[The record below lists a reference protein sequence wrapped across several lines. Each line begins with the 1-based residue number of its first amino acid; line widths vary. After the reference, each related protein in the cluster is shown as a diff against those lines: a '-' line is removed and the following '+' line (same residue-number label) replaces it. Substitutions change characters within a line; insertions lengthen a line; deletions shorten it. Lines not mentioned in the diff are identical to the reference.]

1 MATVNLIP
9 TYISVLEIKRD
20 TATQRIAKRNASLF
34 TDCVPWAFSQNV
46 VG

>member
-20 TATQRIAKRNASLF
+20 TATQWIAKRNASLF
-34 TDCVPWAFSQNV
+34 TGVPWAFSQNV